1 MKPSAWSIVP
11 TFAALCLASAAAA
24 AEPRPNILLV
34 VVDDLRFDDFGAAGH
49 PFARTTHLDRLAREG
64 AQFKNFFAVTPLCS
78 PSRANILT
86 GLETRH
92 HGILDNT
99 DRSPRSHALPTFAR
113 NLHAAGYH
121 TGFIGKWH
129 MGNDPTP
136 RPGFDYW
143 VAMKGQGEV
152 ADPELYENGRLAR
165 VPGYVTDIFT
175 ERAVSFLQQRRTA
188 PFLLILSHK
197 ALHPNKVQRADGTTE
212 AIGEGGFI
220 PAERHKTLYA
230 GAQPARRGNYAVPPK
245 GKPALERPIPGLK
258 PLGPNTVTPD
268 ETIRDRLRMLAAV
281 DEGLGQILAEL
292 EKQGTLNQ
300 TVVMVIGDN
309 GYFYGEHGLSEE
321 RRLAYE
327 ESVRLP
333 LLVRYPPQVKA
344 GAEPTG
350 MALTTDLAP
359 TILELAGAPALPG
372 IDGRSLVPLFAR
384 TPADWRKSFLIEY
397 TTDIVFPRT
406 LKMGYDAVRTE
417 RYKFIRYRELAGM
430 NELYDLQQDPFELTN
445 LIGSPAAVG
454 LRQQM
459 ETELARLLTS
469 PRPAAPPASR

>member
-1 MKPSAWSIVP
+1 
-11 TFAALCLASAAAA
+11 
-24 AEPRPNILLV
+24 
-34 VVDDLRFDDFGAAGH
+34 
-49 PFARTTHLDRLAREG
+49 
-64 AQFKNFFAVTPLCS
+64 
-78 PSRANILT
+78 
-86 GLETRH
+86 
-92 HGILDNT
+92 
-99 DRSPRSHALPTFAR
+99 
-113 NLHAAGYH
+113 
-121 TGFIGKWH
+121 
-129 MGNDPTP
+129 
-136 RPGFDYW
+136 
-143 VAMKGQGEV
+143 
-152 ADPELYENGRLAR
+152 
-165 VPGYVTDIFT
+165 
-175 ERAVSFLQQRRTA
+175 VSFIQQRRTA
-188 PFLLILSHK
+188 PFLLMLSHK
-197 ALHPNKVQRADGTTE
+197 ALHPNKIQSADGTSQ

-220 PAERHKTLYA
+220 PAERHRTLYA

-245 GKPALERPIPGLK
+245 DKPALARPIPGLK
-258 PLGPNTVTPD
+258 PLGPETVTPD

-327 ESVRLP
+327 ESIRLP
-333 LLVRYPPQVKA
+333 LLVRYPPLVKA
-344 GAEPTG
+344 GTEPTG

-359 TILELAGAPALPG
+359 TIVELARAPAMSG
-372 IDGRSLVPLFAR
+372 IDGRSLLPLFTR

-417 RYKFIRYRELAGM
+417 RYKFIRYRELDGM

-445 LIGSPAAVG
+445 LMDSPAATG

-459 ETELARLLTS
+459 EAELGRLLAPTS
-469 PRPAAPPASR
+469 TAERPAGR

>member
-1 MKPSAWSIVP
+1 MNY
-11 TFAALCLASAAAA
+11 
-24 AEPRPNILLV
+24 R
-34 VVDDLRFDDFGAAGH
+34 R
-49 PFARTTHLDRLAREG
+49 
-64 AQFKNFFAVTPLCS
+64 
-78 PSRANILT
+78 SRA
-86 GLETRH
+86 
-92 HGILDNT
+92 
-99 DRSPRSHALPTFAR
+99 
-113 NLHAAGYH
+113 LHTAGYN

-143 VAMKGQGEV
+143 VSMKGQGEV

-165 VPGYVTDIFT
+165 APGYVTDIFT
-175 ERAVSFLQQRRTA
+175 QRALSFIQQRRTA
-188 PFLLILSHK
+188 PFLLMLSHK

-230 GAQPARRGNYAVPPK
+230 DAKPPRRGNYAVPPK

-258 PLGPNTVTPD
+258 PLGPDTVTPD

-281 DEGLGQILAEL
+281 DEGLGQILAGL

-327 ESVRLP
+327 ESIRLP
-333 LLVRYPPQVKA
+333 LLVRYPPLVKA

-359 TILELAGAPALPG
+359 TIVELAGAPAMAD
-372 IDGRSLVPLFAR
+372 IDGRSLLPLFTR

-417 RYKFIRYRELAGM
+417 RYKYIRYRELKDM
-430 NELYDLQQDPFELTN
+430 NELYDLREDPFELSN
-445 LIGSPAAVG
+445 LIAAPAAASV
-454 LRQQM
+454 RQQM
-459 ETELARLLTS
+459 EAELKQIISSSSAQWR
-469 PRPAAPPASR
+469 